1 MIAPHEKQHNRSTK
15 RLAGLKHA
23 LYRLS
28 RPELEGMER
37 AYNQTARRRGWAKV
51 PAQVRPPREG
61 IA

>member
-28 RPELEGMER
+28 RPGLEAKEQ
-37 AYNQTARRRGWAKV
+37 AENKQLRRRGWAKV

-61 IA
+61 VA